1 MYRVVDQSGPDHD
14 KVFTVDVQAA
24 GQRLAEAAGRSK
36 KDAEQQAARLA
47 LEALRAGSIDF
58 DDPA

>member
-1 MYRVVDQSGPDHD
+1 M
-14 KVFTVDVQAA
+14 FTVDVQAA
-24 GQRLAEAAGRSK
+24 GQRLAEASGRSK